1 MSSGG
6 SYVAPIVTP
15 GVALNYATLPDH
27 QLVAVKCAQPFK
39 RTHVSREMDVCK
51 TCKRWIDDMRSML
64 VRYDKTGSI
73 RGTGAFEK
81 FLKGEGDSGGE
92 RDDDLTVPLDDEV
105 NGVPLG
111 ARQAIILGYPE
122 SAMRGN
128 GGLIALEKEMNER
141 RGFY

>member
-1 MSSGG
+1 VPTM
-6 SYVAPIVTP
+6 TP

-27 QLVAVKCAQPFK
+27 QLIAVRCVQPKK
-39 RTHVSREMDVCK
+39 RSHVSSEMEVCK
-51 TCKRWIDDMRSML
+51 TCKRWLKDMQSML
-64 VRYDKTGSI
+64 ERYDKTGSI

-81 FLKGEGDSGGE
+81 FLKGEGDARGE

-111 ARQAIILGYPE
+111 ARQAIILGHPE
-122 SAMRGN
+122 SVMGGD

-141 RGFY
+141 KGFY